1 MSNQEGRHKGEG
13 WGEYG
18 DLTPYLKTPRILRG
32 KIEGEIIGELGAR
45 NCEEFSV
52 VGEPLRGSS
61 YSVGFYPVGRELSR

>member
-45 NCEEFSV
+45 NCEASQLLAPGNIASLAV
-52 VGEPLRGSS
+52 NANAIA
-61 YSVGFYPVGRELSR
+61 LS